1 MIDILE
7 ERKARREARESNY
20 RKMLIKA
27 RKDRGLTMDQVGR
40 TLHYSYATIYKAE
53 HGMIYNKE
61 KSKCARDF
69 FRAAEDFYGIPGE
82 ELRKKG

>member
-1 MIDILE
+1 MNIIE

-20 RKMLIKA
+20 RKTLIKA

-69 FRAAEDFYGIPGE
+69 FRAAEDFYGIPVE
-82 ELRKKG
+82 ELRKRG

>member
-1 MIDILE
+1 MNILE

-40 TLHYSYATIYKAE
+40 KLHYSYATIYKAE
-53 HGMIYNKE
+53 HGLIYNKD

-69 FRAAEDFYGIPGE
+69 FRSVEELYGIPEE
-82 ELRKKG
+82 ELRKRG

>member
-1 MIDILE
+1 MINILE

-20 RKMLIKA
+20 RKTLIKA

-40 TLHYSYATIYKAE
+40 KLHYSHATIYKAE
-53 HGMIYNKE
+53 HGLIYNKK

-69 FRAAEDFYGIPGE
+69 FKSVEEFYGIPGE
-82 ELRKKG
+82 ELRKRG